1 MATTTCEIVWVLQL
15 LRDLRVNH
23 PCSAQLFCDNQVAL
37 HIAANPVFHE
47 RTKHI
52 EVDCHLVRDKIT
64 EGVIKTFY
72 VSSQFQT
79 ADIFT
84 KALGFPAFSKLVNC
98 LGLIDIYSPNLK
110 TSTSQVNDFVNHDL
124 RGSVE
129 YAIGK
134 EGMKQSNT
142 ETKKEERH
150 CCSDDLN
157 NRVHKQKKKGK
168 MKGKR
173 HHLA

>member
-1 MATTTCEIVWVLQL
+1 M
-15 LRDLRVNH
+15 
-23 PCSAQLFCDNQVAL
+23 

-47 RTKHI
+47 QTKHI

-84 KALGFPAFSKLVNC
+84 KALGFPAFSKLVSC

-129 YAIGK
+129 YAIEK
-134 EGMKQSNT
+134 E
-142 ETKKEERH
+142 
-150 CCSDDLN
+150 CSDDQN
-157 NRVHKQKKKGK
+157 TIEKECSGDKNDRVHKKKGK
-168 MKGKR
+168 LKAKR

>member
-15 LRDLRVNH
+15 LRDLRVDH
-23 PCSAQLFCDNQVAL
+23 PCSAQLFCDNQAAL
-37 HIAANPVFHE
+37 HIVTNPVFHE

-52 EVDCHLVRDKIT
+52 EVDCHLVKDKIT
-64 EGVIKTFY
+64 KSVIKTFY

-84 KALGFPAFSKLVNC
+84 KALGFPAFSKLVSC
-98 LGLIDIYSPNLK
+98 LGLIDIYSPILK

-129 YAIGK
+129 NVIEKKCNDDQSAIEK
-134 EGMKQSNT
+134 E
-142 ETKKEERH
+142 
-150 CCSDDLN
+150 CSGDKND
-157 NRVHKQKKKGK
+157 RVYKKKGK
-168 MKGKR
+168 LKAKTTAPD
-173 HHLA
+173 LK